1 MREMIVFE
9 LVCAA
14 EHRFEGWFA
23 SAEEYAR
30 QGSGGLL
37 SCPVCASSDIR
48 KLPSAKVRTPASV
61 EPNPPDPAAKSLP
74 APGANAAAKEVSLA
88 SFIQHILA
96 RTEDVGRA
104 FPEEARKIHYEESP
118 RRPIRGVAT
127 QEEARELVDE
137 GIPVVSLPSPSDLH

>member
-1 MREMIVFE
+1 
-9 LVCAA
+9 
-14 EHRFEGWFA
+14 
-23 SAEEYAR
+23 
-30 QGSGGLL
+30 
-37 SCPVCASSDIR
+37 VCASSDIR